1 MILHEYPKSEFLK
14 DGSRIT
20 IRPLRKEDEKI
31 LHEYFLRLPLEDRM
45 CLKDDVTDPKVIE
58 SWIYDLDYDVILPLV
73 TLNDNHIV
81 ANGTLQ
87 LDPVGWTKHQGEIRI
102 TCDPNYRKK
111 GLATILIENL
121 MQIAVDF
128 GLEQLTAEI
137 APALDEAYFLFEKLG
152 FQEAAVLKDFIKDL
166 EGNYQD
172 LVLMIKNISLS
183 ANDGH
188 SEVR

>member
-1 MILHEYPKSEFLK
+1 MIHYQYPKSEALK

-31 LHEYFLRLPLEDRM
+31 LHEYFLRLPPEDRM
-45 CLKDDVTDPKVIE
+45 CLRDDVTDPKVIE
-58 SWIYDLDYDVILPLV
+58 RWIYDLDYDVILPLV
-73 TLNDNHIV
+73 TLNCKHIV

-87 LDPVGWTKHQGEIRI
+87 FDPVGWTKHQGEIRI
-102 TCDPNYRKK
+102 TCDPNYRKN

-121 MQIAVDF
+121 IKIAVDV

-152 FQEAAVLKDFIKDL
+152 FQEAAVLEDFIKDL

-172 LVLMIKNISLS
+172 LVLMVKNISLS
-183 ANDGH
+183 DN
-188 SEVR
+188 